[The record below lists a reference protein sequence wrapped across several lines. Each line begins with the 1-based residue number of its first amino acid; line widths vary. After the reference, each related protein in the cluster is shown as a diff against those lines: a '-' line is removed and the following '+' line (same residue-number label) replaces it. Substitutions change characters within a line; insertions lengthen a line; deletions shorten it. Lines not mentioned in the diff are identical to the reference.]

1 MDIGDAKITINADDK
16 ASAKLKG
23 VSMSLDQMGKKAA
36 IAGAAMLAAATAIA
50 VGLFKMADS
59 YTKAGDEVA
68 KMAKRTGWGTEA
80 LSEMRYVAKL
90 AGTSLESIEKGSK
103 RLAST
108 IEDAKDGLETYT
120 RSFDKLGLSVQEI
133 VDMGPEEQFWAISNA
148 IASLEDPTVRA
159 ALAQD
164 FFGRA
169 GTDLLPILSEGTET
183 IAAQRQAAHDLG
195 VVFDE
200 EAAANAEKFQ
210 DAITTLKTSLQGLGA
225 EIIDD
230 LVPVLE
236 EYIGKAIEV
245 IDKMKLWSEA
255 HPELAKQLLALATV
269 LGIGG
274 AVLLAFGAV
283 AKAIVA
289 INVAL
294 AVMHGLSGPAGWIK
308 MAAGLAIAAGAIYGM
323 NKLMAWQPGME
334 EVEMPEVPAMQHGGI
349 VPGRFGEP
357 VPVMAHGGEAFSG
370 LHGEAMGTTVNI
382 SMGNYLGDEGSL
394 REFARMLKD
403 VVGQDTRRT
412 SFAGVNT
419 LGYYPGSSAP

>member
-1 MDIGDAKITINADDK
+1 MNIGDAKITINADDK
-16 ASAKLKG
+16 ASDKLKN
-23 VSMSLDQMGKKAA
+23 VSMSLDKMGKQATIAGGLMVAAAAA
-36 IAGAAMLAAATAIA
+36 IAA
-50 VGLFKMADS
+50 GLFKMADS

-80 LSEMRYVAKL
+80 LSEMRYVAQL
-90 AGTSLESIEKGSK
+90 GGTSLEAMEKGVK
-103 RLAST
+103 RLSST
-108 IEDAKDGLETYT
+108 LEDAKDGLETYT
-120 RSFDKLGLSVQEI
+120 RSFDKLGLSVDYI
-133 VDMGPEEQFWAISNA
+133 VAMAPEEQFWAIANA
-148 IASLEDPTVRA
+148 IASIEDPTVRA

-169 GTDLLPILSEGTET
+169 GTDLLPILAEGTEA
-183 IAAQRQAAHDLG
+183 IAEQRQAAHDLG

-230 LVPVLE
+230 LIPILE

-245 IDKMKLWSEA
+245 IDKMKLWAEA

-289 INVAL
+289 INAAL
-294 AVMHGLSGPAGWIK
+294 VVMHALSGPAGWIK

-334 EVEMPEVPAMQHGGI
+334 EVEMPAVPAMQRGGI
-349 VPGRFGEP
+349 VPGPFGEP
-357 VPVMAHGGEAFSG
+357 VPIMAHGGELVSG

-382 SMGNYLGDEGSL
+382 SMGNFMGDESSL
-394 REFARMLKD
+394 REFVRTVKD
-403 VVGQDTRRT
+403 VIGQDTRRT
-412 SFAGVNT
+412 SFAGVNK
-419 LGYYPGSSAP
+419 LGYFPGSSAP